1 MTAAITR
8 EPTAS
13 SRSGG
18 FRAHLEG
25 VKLHDLV
32 LFQGLVRASGVFLV
46 LSEGRSGSLH
56 FFEGQIFHAETIDLS
71 GDAAA
76 LEILSWGEG
85 EFISSDRAVAEDTTV
100 SSPLAALL
108 RSVVSGPGAPE
119 HDVSET
125 SIHAPSG
132 GEAGLNK
139 TGVRRMQRHG
149 VVDGAST
156 GLSRGATDAPT
167 PPTVLAAAATPGT
180 AARTPRAAETRGV
193 THVLV
198 SPHGELIDGHGA
210 DTSGLASRIA
220 YVARLAEL
228 IGQAMGSGT
237 TRCLKVRV
245 AGNEMSLHRHADGHV
260 SGSLGPVAR

>member
-1 MTAAITR
+1 MGAAITG

-32 LFQGLVRASGVFLV
+32 LLQGLVRASGVFVV
-46 LSEGRSGSLH
+46 LSGERSGSLH
-56 FFEGQIFHAETIDLS
+56 FFEGQIFHAETTDLS

-76 LEILSWGEG
+76 LEILSWSEG
-85 EFISSDRAVAEDTTV
+85 EFISSDRAAAERATV
-100 SSPLAALL
+100 SSPLATLL
-108 RSVVSGPGAPE
+108 RSAVEPGAVEPGATEPIGAEE
-119 HDVSET
+119 H
-125 SIHAPSG
+125 P
-132 GEAGLNK
+132 NK

-149 VVDGAST
+149 LRDDASAE
-156 GLSRGATDAPT
+156 LSRGTTDAPT
-167 PPTVLAAAATPGT
+167 SPVGLAAAATPGN
-180 AARTPRAAETRGV
+180 AARTPQAALRAAEAPRV

-210 DTSGLASRIA
+210 DTRGLASRIA

-245 AGNEMSLHRHADGHV
+245 GGSEMSMHRHADGHV
-260 SGSLGPVAR
+260 SGSLGPVDS